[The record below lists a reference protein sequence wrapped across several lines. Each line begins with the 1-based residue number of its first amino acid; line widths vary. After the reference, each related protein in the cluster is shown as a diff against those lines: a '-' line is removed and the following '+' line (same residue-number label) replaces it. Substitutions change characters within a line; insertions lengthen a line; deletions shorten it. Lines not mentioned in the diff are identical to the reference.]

1 MDDGFE
7 CVSKHA
13 SDHRADGD
21 DDGEQPLAK
30 KKPSTDCGPFDDCDE
45 VASSPHG
52 KDEEDDFNV
61 ALKAFRAHDYTNARR
76 LFFAM
81 LQAHP
86 DGRHPDDAYFY
97 FGKMFEDEGLQDPT
111 KLPLAAQ
118 SFEQVLM
125 YPTSSQQGAALVELM
140 RVYGLMHDTAKM
152 QLTLQRL
159 KVLQPSPTPAPSVPS
174 GKPVPTPKV
183 RMQTVPVP

>member
-1 MDDGFE
+1 MRSAWPLAVVLAIAGTACGHAESPGANVALGPSRACAEGQVDDGFE

-125 YPTSSQQGAALVELM
+125 YPTS
-140 RVYGLMHDTAKM
+140 
-152 QLTLQRL
+152 
-159 KVLQPSPTPAPSVPS
+159 
-174 GKPVPTPKV
+174 
-183 RMQTVPVP
+183 